1 VNYHS
6 NASPLPSD
14 RAGGSATMGTFGLR
28 TGVQYMHYAIKVSLR
43 PGFLSYS
50 DAYELDP
57 ATGLP
62 TANVGRITHFV
73 TAMAINTDY
82 DVSRHFGVRAVI
94 GNTPVHYRKANELAP
109 GAGSPPYFNWLSHEY
124 FSTNENWTYQTGVV
138 LRF

>member
-1 VNYHS
+1 
-6 NASPLPSD
+6 
-14 RAGGSATMGTFGLR
+14 
-28 TGVQYMHYAIKVSLR
+28 
-43 PGFLSYS
+43 
-50 DAYELDP
+50 
-57 ATGLP
+57 
-62 TANVGRITHFV
+62 
-73 TAMAINTDY
+73 MAINTDY